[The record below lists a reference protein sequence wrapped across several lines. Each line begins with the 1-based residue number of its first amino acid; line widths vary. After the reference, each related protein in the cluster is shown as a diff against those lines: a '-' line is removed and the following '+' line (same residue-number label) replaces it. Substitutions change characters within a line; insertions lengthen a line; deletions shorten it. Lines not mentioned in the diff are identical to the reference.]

1 MTVDVGFHVNI
12 LPPPSFHSGPK
23 ISFLIHY
30 KKIPVVELLR
40 ESASGSE
47 TTGSLPI
54 SILSQ
59 KGKSSGL
66 GRKGLKPMK
75 NIQHKRVLVLT
86 LIHMWLTFSLS
97 LTHSYL
103 KTPKR
108 KNSLML
114 FQGKASKK
122 FRNFIE
128 RDFFSSPF
136 PLLIFYVEGTL
147 TWSRGTFQTQA
158 LFLHLST

>member
-1 MTVDVGFHVNI
+1 
-12 LPPPSFHSGPK
+12 
-23 ISFLIHY
+23 
-30 KKIPVVELLR
+30 
-40 ESASGSE
+40 
-47 TTGSLPI
+47 
-54 SILSQ
+54 
-59 KGKSSGL
+59 
-66 GRKGLKPMK
+66 MK

-103 KTPKR
+103 KTSKR
-108 KNSLML
+108 KNSPML
-114 FQGKASKK
+114 FQEKASKK

-128 RDFFSSPF
+128 GDF

-147 TWSRGTFQTQA
+147 TWPRGTFQTQA

>member
-1 MTVDVGFHVNI
+1 MLALMSKYPLH
-12 LPPPSFHSGPK
+12 LPFIQARKYPSSST
-23 ISFLIHY
+23 I
-30 KKIPVVELLR
+30 KKILIVELLR

-59 KGKSSGL
+59 KGKNSGL

-97 LTHSYL
+97 LTHSYIKHL
-103 KTPKR
+103 KEKIPQCCFKKKHPK
-108 KNSLML
+108 SL
-114 FQGKASKK
+114 
-122 FRNFIE
+122 
-128 RDFFSSPF
+128 
-136 PLLIFYVEGTL
+136 GTL
-147 TWSRGTFQTQA
+147 LKETFPC
-158 LFLHLST
+158 

>member
-1 MTVDVGFHVNI
+1 MLAFMSIYSLH
-12 LPPPSFHSGPK
+12 LPFIQVRKYPSSST
-23 ISFLIHY
+23 I

-59 KGKSSGL
+59 KGKNSGL

-75 NIQHKRVLVLT
+75 NIQHKCVLVLT
-86 LIHMWLTFSLS
+86 LIHMWLPFSLS

-128 RDFFSSPF
+128 RDFFFLSLSPAN
-136 PLLIFYVEGTL
+136 LLC
-147 TWSRGTFQTQA
+147 
-158 LFLHLST
+158 

>member
-1 MTVDVGFHVNI
+1 MLGFMSKYPLHLAFIQARKYTSSSSIEN
-12 LPPPSFHSGPK
+12 
-23 ISFLIHY
+23 
-30 KKIPVVELLR
+30 PVVELLR

-47 TTGSLPI
+47 TTGSLPN

-59 KGKSSGL
+59 KGKNSGL

-108 KNSLML
+108 KNSPML
-114 FQGKASKK
+114 FQGKAFKK
-122 FRNFIE
+122 SRNFIE
-128 RDFFSSPF
+128 RDFFSY